1 MKTSTTCAS
10 CIYPRKTRLRD
21 STAVFECIRVSHH
34 RPVIKLSLCEHIC
47 NVNHQLV
54 IRFLKNLMIQQ
65 FARRYVHPR
74 IAHDRC
80 VLCESVFKLSP
91 NDITVCGVVVV
102 VATKAGALQ
111 HV

>member
-1 MKTSTTCAS
+1 
-10 CIYPRKTRLRD
+10 
-21 STAVFECIRVSHH
+21 
-34 RPVIKLSLCEHIC
+34 
-47 NVNHQLV
+47 
-54 IRFLKNLMIQQ
+54 MIQQ